1 MINITDAAVNKILA
15 NLSRRGKGVGIRIV
29 LNTTGCSGYSTAI
42 EFLDEILDTDVVYEK
57 DGAIIA
63 IDKSIESILIG
74 STIDYERNGLNE
86 GFSVSVP
93 NECSRCGC
101 GKSFR
106 LSGSD

>member
-1 MINITDAAVNKILA
+1 MITITDAAANKILA
-15 NLSRRGKGVGIRIV
+15 NLSRRGKGVGIRIM

-42 EFLDEILDTDVVYEK
+42 EFLDEILDTDVVYQKGE
-57 DGAIIA
+57 AIVA
-63 IDKSIESILIG
+63 FDKSIEAILIG
-74 STIDYERNGLNE
+74 STVDYERNGLNE

-106 LSGSD
+106 ISGSE